1 MSQQSTSHEN
11 KVVLITGATSG
22 IGLAT
27 VEKLKD
33 VGYRPVLTG
42 RNPDKVKS
50 CAEKLNIP
58 GYQLNVASEE
68 DCTRIIEAVE
78 QDIGPIWGLVNNA
91 GIWLEG
97 SFEDYSAAD
106 IRTVMETNTLGTMF
120 MTHAILPNMLSRKA
134 GAIINVVSTG
144 ALYCRKSISVYAG
157 SKWAIRGFTGCM
169 EVECAP
175 KGVRVMG
182 FYPGKVDTNM
192 YSTAGI
198 DRDLEVAMTPGDA
211 ASMIERML
219 TDEKILW
226 GHISGRS
233 INDYQ

>member
-1 MSQQSTSHEN
+1 MFQQNSSGEN

-33 VGYRPVLTG
+33 EGYCPVLTG
-42 RNPDKVKS
+42 RNSDKVKS
-50 CAEKLNIP
+50 YAEKLNIP

-68 DCTRIIEAVE
+68 ECERIVEAVE
-78 QDIGPIWGLVNNA
+78 QDVGQIWGLINNA

-97 SFEDYSAAD
+97 SFEAYSTAD
-106 IRTVMETNTLGTMF
+106 IRAVMETNTLGTMF
-120 MTHAILPNMLSRKA
+120 MTHAVLPKMLSRKA

-157 SKWAIRGFTGCM
+157 SKWAIRGFTGCI

-192 YSTAGI
+192 YSSAGI
-198 DRDLEVAMTPGDA
+198 ERDLEVAMTPTDA

-219 TDEKILW
+219 TDDKILW
-226 GHISGRS
+226 GHVSGRS
-233 INDYQ
+233 IHDYL